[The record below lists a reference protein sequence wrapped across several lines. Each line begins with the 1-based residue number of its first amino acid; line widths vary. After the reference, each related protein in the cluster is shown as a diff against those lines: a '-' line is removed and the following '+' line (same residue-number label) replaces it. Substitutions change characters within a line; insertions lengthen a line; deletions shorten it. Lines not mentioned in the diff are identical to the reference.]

1 MGIAGVGG
9 VLMSADALILG
20 LGNLCVAAATIGCV
34 FALIAGVLALRFAV
48 RPERSE
54 HQSPEPSV
62 TILKPLCGQE
72 PDLLA
77 RLLGFAHQCYTG
89 PIQMVFG
96 SQHRTDPAM
105 DAVKR
110 LEELRPDI
118 VVDVAFEPR
127 SFGTNRKVSNLV
139 NMTPL
144 AANDVIVLSDS
155 DIEVGPTYLADVIAE
170 LEKPGVGA
178 VTCLYHGIAGEGI
191 WSRLS
196 AMSINTYFL
205 SNVVT
210 ALGLRVAQ
218 PCFGATIAMRRET
231 LEEIGGFEAFADCLA
246 DDYEIGMAVRK
257 AGYGVTIPPYSVGH
271 VCFERTAAELVR
283 HQIRQSRTIRT
294 IDPVG
299 YAGATVSHPFALAL
313 IGAVLGSPLGLLVA
327 ALAVVCR
334 TVQTIAIERAFALER
349 QPYWLIPFRDL
360 IAFTTFVSGFFGTTV
375 SWRGS
380 RYRVLSDGSVVQ
392 RSN

>member
-1 MGIAGVGG
+1 
-9 VLMSADALILG
+9 LMTADALIVG

-34 FALIAGVLALRFAV
+34 FALIAAVLALRFAA
-48 RPERSE
+48 RERAE
-54 HQSPEPSV
+54 HQPAEPSV

-72 PDLLA
+72 PELLT
-77 RLLGFAHQCYTG
+77 RLLGFAHQCYAG
-89 PIQMVFG
+89 PIQFVFG
-96 SQHRTDPAM
+96 SQHRTDPAI
-105 DAVKR
+105 DAVAR
-110 LEELRPDI
+110 LTELRPDI
-118 VVDVAFEPR
+118 PVDVAVEPR
-127 SFGTNRKVSNLV
+127 NFGTNRKVANLV

-144 AANDVIVLSDS
+144 AGNDVIVLSDS

-170 LEKPGVGA
+170 LQKPGVGA

-210 ALGLRVAQ
+210 ALSLRAAQ
-218 PCFGATIAMRRET
+218 PCFGATIAIRRDT

-246 DDYEIGMAVRK
+246 DDYEIGAAVRR
-257 AGYGVTIPPYSVGH
+257 AGHEVTIPPFSVGH
-271 VCFERTAAELVR
+271 VCFERSAAELVR

-299 YAGATVSHPFALAL
+299 YAAATVSHPFALAL

>member
-1 MGIAGVGG
+1 
-9 VLMSADALILG
+9 MSADALILG

-34 FALIAGVLALRFAV
+34 FALIAGVLALRFAA
-48 RPERSE
+48 RPERADR
-54 HQSPEPSV
+54 QLQEPSV

-89 PIQMVFG
+89 PIQLVFG

-105 DAVKR
+105 DAVER
-110 LEELRPDI
+110 LKELRPDLA
-118 VVDVAFEPR
+118 VEVAVEPR
-127 SFGTNRKVSNLV
+127 NFGTNRMVSNLI

-144 AANDVIVLSDS
+144 AGNDVIVLSDS
-155 DIEVGPTYLADVIAE
+155 DIEVGPTYLADVVAE
-170 LEKPGVGA
+170 LQKPGVGA

-210 ALGLRVAQ
+210 ALSLRVAQ

-231 LEEIGGFEAFADCLA
+231 LEQIGGFEAFADCLA

-257 AGYGVTIPPYSVGH
+257 AGYEVTIPSFSVGH
-271 VCFERTAAELVR
+271 VCFERTATELVR
-283 HQIRQSRTIRT
+283 HQMRQSRTIRT
-294 IDPVG
+294 IDPAG
-299 YAGATVSHPFALAL
+299 YAGAIITHPFALAL
-313 IGAVLGSPLGLLVA
+313 FGAVLGSPLGLLVA

-380 RYRVLSDGSVVQ
+380 RYRVLSDGSVVH

>member
-1 MGIAGVGG
+1 
-9 VLMSADALILG
+9 MSADALILG

-34 FALIAGVLALRFAV
+34 FALIAGVLALRFAA
-48 RPERSE
+48 RPARCET
-54 HQSPEPSV
+54 QSPEPSV

-77 RLLGFAHQCYTG
+77 RLLGFAHQCYGG
-89 PIQMVFG
+89 PIQIVFG

-110 LEELRPDI
+110 LEELRPDLA
-118 VVDVAFEPR
+118 VDVAVEPR
-127 SFGTNRKVSNLV
+127 SFGTNRKVSNLI

-144 AANDVIVLSDS
+144 AGNDVIVLSDS

-170 LEKPGVGA
+170 LQKPGVGA

-210 ALGLRVAQ
+210 ALSLRVAQ
-218 PCFGATIAMRRET
+218 PCFGATIALRRET
-231 LEEIGGFEAFADCLA
+231 LGEIGGFEAFADCLA
-246 DDYEIGMAVRK
+246 DDYEMGAAVRR
-257 AGYGVTIPPYSVGH
+257 AGYEVTIPPFSVGH

-349 QPYWLIPFRDL
+349 QLYWLIPFRDL

>member
-1 MGIAGVGG
+1 
-9 VLMSADALILG
+9 
-20 LGNLCVAAATIGCV
+20 
-34 FALIAGVLALRFAV
+34 
-48 RPERSE
+48 
-54 HQSPEPSV
+54 
-62 TILKPLCGQE
+62 
-72 PDLLA
+72 
-77 RLLGFAHQCYTG
+77 
-89 PIQMVFG
+89 
-96 SQHRTDPAM
+96 
-105 DAVKR
+105 
-110 LEELRPDI
+110 
-118 VVDVAFEPR
+118 
-127 SFGTNRKVSNLV
+127 
-139 NMTPL
+139 
-144 AANDVIVLSDS
+144 
-155 DIEVGPTYLADVIAE
+155 
-170 LEKPGVGA
+170 
-178 VTCLYHGIAGEGI
+178 
-191 WSRLS
+191 
-196 AMSINTYFL
+196 MSINTYFL
-205 SNVVT
+205 SNVVA

-218 PCFGATIAMRRET
+218 PCFGATIAIRRET
-231 LEEIGGFEAFADCLA
+231 LEQIGGFEAFADCLA
-246 DDYEIGMAVRK
+246 DDYEIGAAVRK
-257 AGYGVTIPPYSVGH
+257 AGYEVVIPPFSVGH
-271 VCFERTAAELVR
+271 VCFERSAAELVR

>member
-1 MGIAGVGG
+1 
-9 VLMSADALILG
+9 MSADALILG
-20 LGNLCVAAATIGCV
+20 LGNLCVAAATIGCI
-34 FALIAGVLALRFAV
+34 FALSAGALALRFGA
-48 RPERSE
+48 RPAHAEV
-54 HQSPEPSV
+54 QSPEPSV

-72 PDLLA
+72 PDLLT
-77 RLLGFAHQCYTG
+77 RLLGFAHQCYGGAT
-89 PIQMVFG
+89 QLVFG
-96 SQHRTDPAM
+96 AQHRADPAM
-105 DAVKR
+105 DVVER
-110 LEELRPDI
+110 LRTLCPDLAI
-118 VVDVAFEPR
+118 DVAVEPR
-127 SFGTNRKVSNLV
+127 GFGTNRKVTNLI

-144 AANDVIVLSDS
+144 AGNDVIVLSDS
-155 DIEVGPTYLADVIAE
+155 DIEVGPTYLADVNAE
-170 LEKPGVGA
+170 LQKPGVGA
-178 VTCLYHGIAGEGI
+178 VTCLYHGIAGDGL

-205 SNVVT
+205 PNVVVGRS
-210 ALGLRVAQ
+210 LGLAQ
-218 PCFGATIAMRRET
+218 PCFGATIAVRRET
-231 LEEIGGFEAFADCLA
+231 LEEIGGFEAFKDCLA
-246 DDYEIGMAVRK
+246 DDYEIGVAVRN
-257 AGYGVTIPPYSVGH
+257 AGYEVAIAPFSVGH

-299 YAGATVSHPFALAL
+299 YAGAVLSHPFALAL

-327 ALAVVCR
+327 ALAVVSR
-334 TVQTIAIERAFALER
+334 TIEAIAVERAFALER
-349 QPYWLIPFRDL
+349 QPYWLVPFRDL

>member
-1 MGIAGVGG
+1 
-9 VLMSADALILG
+9 MSADTLILG
-20 LGNLCVAAATIGCV
+20 LGNLCVAAATLGCIY
-34 FALIAGVLALRFAV
+34 ALIAGSLALRFGRAQD
-48 RPERSE
+48 RGDDPAAE
-54 HQSPEPSV
+54 QPSV

-89 PIQMVFG
+89 PLQIVFG

-110 LEELRPDI
+110 LQALRPDLAI
-118 VVDVAFEPR
+118 DVAVEPR
-127 SFGTNRKVSNLV
+127 AFGTNRKVTNLV
-139 NMTPL
+139 NMAPL
-144 AANDVIVLSDS
+144 GTNDIVVLSDS
-155 DIEVGPTYLADVIAE
+155 DIEVGPTYLADVIEE
-170 LEKPGVGA
+170 LREPGVGA
-178 VTCLYHGIAGEGI
+178 VTCLYHGIAGEGL

-205 SNVVT
+205 SNVVV
-210 ALGLRVAQ
+210 ARSLGLAQ
-218 PCFGATIAMRRET
+218 PCFGATIALRRET

-246 DDYEIGMAVRK
+246 DDYEMGIAVRK
-257 AGYGVTIPPYSVGH
+257 AGYEVAIPPFSVGH
-271 VCFERTAAELVR
+271 VCFERTAGELLR
-283 HQIRQSRTIRT
+283 HQMRQSRTIRT

-299 YAGATVSHPFALAL
+299 YAGASISHPFALAL
-313 IGAVLGSPLGLLVA
+313 IGSVLGSPLGLLVA
-327 ALAVVCR
+327 AIAVVCR
-334 TVQTIAIERAFALER
+334 TVQTIAVERAFALER
-349 QPYWLIPFRDL
+349 QPYWLLPFRDL

-392 RSN
+392 ESN

>member
-1 MGIAGVGG
+1 
-9 VLMSADALILG
+9 MSAEALILG

-34 FALIAGVLALRFAV
+34 FAVIAAAIALRFG
-48 RPERSE
+48 RGQGSSE
-54 HQSPEPSV
+54 SQPQPSV

-72 PDLLA
+72 PALLA
-77 RLLGFAHQCYTG
+77 RLLGFAHQCYAG
-89 PIQMVFG
+89 PMQIVFG

-110 LEELRPDI
+110 LQALRPDVAI
-118 VVDVAFEPR
+118 DVALEPR
-127 SFGTNRKVSNLV
+127 GFGTNRKVSNLI
-139 NMTPL
+139 NMMPL
-144 AANDVIVLSDS
+144 ARNDVVVLSDS
-155 DIEVGPTYLADVIAE
+155 DIEVGPTYLADVVAE
-170 LEKPGVGA
+170 LQKPGVGA
-178 VTCLYHGIAGEGI
+178 VTCLYHGIAGDGL

-205 SNVVT
+205 PNVVV
-210 ALGLRVAQ
+210 ARSLGLAQ
-218 PCFGATIAMRRET
+218 PCFGATIALRGET
-231 LEEIGGFEAFADCLA
+231 LEEIGGFDAFADTLA
-246 DDYEIGMAVRK
+246 DDYAIGAAVRE
-257 AGYGVTIPPYSVGH
+257 AGYEVAIPRFSVGH
-271 VCFERTAAELVR
+271 VCFERTAAELLR
-283 HQIRQSRTIRT
+283 HQMRQSRTIRT

-299 YAGATVSHPFALAL
+299 YAGAIITHPFALAL

-334 TVQTIAIERAFALER
+334 TVQTIAFERAFALER

-360 IAFTTFVSGFFGTTV
+360 IAFTTFVSGFYGTTV

-392 RSN
+392 ESN

>member
-1 MGIAGVGG
+1 
-9 VLMSADALILG
+9 MSADALILG

-34 FALIAGVLALRFAV
+34 FALIAGVLALRFVA
-48 RPERSE
+48 RERSE
-54 HQSPEPSV
+54 HQSPEPAV

-77 RLLGFAHQCYTG
+77 RLLGFANQCYAG
-89 PIQMVFG
+89 PIQLVFG

-118 VVDVAFEPR
+118 AVDVAVEPR
-127 SFGTNRKVSNLV
+127 SFGTNRKVSNLI

-144 AANDVIVLSDS
+144 AGNDVIVLSDS

-170 LEKPGVGA
+170 LQKPGVGA
-178 VTCLYHGIAGEGI
+178 VTCLYHGIAGEGL

-205 SNVVT
+205 SNVVA

-218 PCFGATIAMRRET
+218 PCFGATIAIRRET
-231 LEEIGGFEAFADCLA
+231 LEQIGGFEAFADCLA
-246 DDYEIGMAVRK
+246 DDYEIGAAVRK
-257 AGYGVTIPPYSVGH
+257 AGYEVVIPPFSVGH
-271 VCFERTAAELVR
+271 VCFERSAAELVR

>member
-1 MGIAGVGG
+1 
-9 VLMSADALILG
+9 MSADTLILG

-34 FALIAGVLALRFAV
+34 YAVIASVLALRFGRA
-48 RPERSE
+48 PEGAGE
-54 HQSPEPSV
+54 PAADQPSV
-62 TILKPLCGQE
+62 TVLKPLCGQE
-72 PDLLA
+72 PDLLG

-89 PIQMVFG
+89 RVQIVLG

-110 LEELRPDI
+110 LQELRPDI
-118 VVDVAFEPR
+118 AIEAAVEPR
-127 SFGTNRKVSNLV
+127 AFGTNRKVTNLV
-139 NMTPL
+139 NMAPL
-144 AANDVIVLSDS
+144 AANDVVVLSDS
-155 DIEVGPTYLADVIAE
+155 DIEVGPTYLADVVAE
-170 LEKPGVGA
+170 LQKPGVGA
-178 VTCLYHGIAGEGI
+178 VTCLYHGIAGEGL

-205 SNVVT
+205 SNVVV
-210 ALGLRVAQ
+210 ARSLGLAQ
-218 PCFGATIAMRRET
+218 PCFGATIALRRET

-246 DDYEIGMAVRK
+246 DDYEIGIAVRK
-257 AGYGVTIPPYSVGH
+257 AGYEVAIPPFSVGH
-271 VCFERTAAELVR
+271 VCFERTAGELLR
-283 HQIRQSRTIRT
+283 HQMRQSRTIRT

-299 YAGATVSHPFALAL
+299 YAGAIISHPFALSL
-313 IGAVLGSPLGLLVA
+313 IGAVLGSPFGLLVA
-327 ALAVVCR
+327 ALAVVGR
-334 TVQTIAIERAFALER
+334 TIQTIAVERAFGLER

-392 RSN
+392 ESN

>member
-1 MGIAGVGG
+1 
-9 VLMSADALILG
+9 MSADALILG
-20 LGNLCVAAATIGCV
+20 LGNLCVAAATIGCL
-34 FALIAGVLALRFAV
+34 FALIAGVLALRFAAAAV
-48 RPERSE
+48 RADPPAA
-54 HQSPEPSV
+54 QPSV

-77 RLLGFAHQCYTG
+77 RLLGFAHQCYAG
-89 PIQMVFG
+89 PIQFVLG
-96 SQHRTDPAM
+96 SQHRSDPAM

-110 LEELRPDI
+110 LKELRPDLA
-118 VVDVAFEPR
+118 VDVAVEPR
-127 SFGTNRKVSNLV
+127 SFGTNRKVSNLI

-144 AANDVIVLSDS
+144 AGNDVIVLSDS
-155 DIEVGPTYLADVIAE
+155 DIEVGPTYLAEVTAE
-170 LEKPGVGA
+170 LQKPGVGA

-210 ALGLRVAQ
+210 ALSLRVAQ
-218 PCFGATIAMRRET
+218 PCFGATIALRRET

-246 DDYEIGMAVRK
+246 DDYEMGAAVRK
-257 AGYGVTIPPYSVGH
+257 AGYEVAIPSFSVGH
-271 VCFERTAAELVR
+271 VCFERSAAELVR

-299 YAGATVSHPFALAL
+299 YAGAIISHPLALAV
-313 IGAVLGSPLGLLVA
+313 IGAVLGSPLGLLVGA
-327 ALAVVCR
+327 MAVVCR

>member
-1 MGIAGVGG
+1 
-9 VLMSADALILG
+9 MSADALILG
-20 LGNLCVAAATIGCV
+20 LGNLCVAAATIGCI
-34 FALIAGVLALRFAV
+34 FAVVAGALALRFA
-48 RPERSE
+48 RRQERADD
-54 HQSPEPSV
+54 PSQPQPSI

-77 RLLGFAHQCYTG
+77 RLLGFAHQGYTG
-89 PIQMVFG
+89 PLQIVFG

-105 DAVKR
+105 DAVNR
-110 LEELRPDI
+110 LKTLRPDLAI
-118 VVDVAFEPR
+118 EVAVEPR
-127 SFGTNRKVSNLV
+127 GFGTNRKVSNLI

-144 AANDVIVLSDS
+144 VGNDVVVLSDS
-155 DIEVGPTYLADVIAE
+155 DIEVCPTYLADVVAE
-170 LEKPGVGA
+170 LQKPGVGA
-178 VTCLYHGIAGEGI
+178 VTCLYHGIAGEGL

-205 SNVVT
+205 SNVVV
-210 ALGLRVAQ
+210 ARSVGLAQ
-218 PCFGATIAMRRET
+218 PCFGATIALRRET
-231 LEEIGGFEAFADCLA
+231 LEEIGGFEAFADDLA
-246 DDYEIGMAVRK
+246 DDYEIGVAVRK
-257 AGYGVTIPPYSVGH
+257 AGYEVAIPPFSVGH
-271 VCFERTAAELVR
+271 VCFERTAGELLR
-283 HQIRQSRTIRT
+283 HQMRQSRTIRS

-299 YAGATVSHPFALAL
+299 YAGAIITHPFALAL
-313 IGAVLGSPLGLLVA
+313 LGTVLGSPLGLLVA

-334 TVQTIAIERAFALER
+334 TGQTIAIERAFALER

-392 RSN
+392 ESN

>member
-34 FALIAGVLALRFAV
+34 FALIAGLLALRFAV
-48 RPERSE
+48 RPEHAE
-54 HQSPEPSV
+54 HQPQEPSV

-89 PIQMVFG
+89 PIQLVFG

-105 DAVKR
+105 DAVER
-110 LEELRPDI
+110 LKELRPDLA
-118 VVDVAFEPR
+118 VEVAVEPR
-127 SFGTNRKVSNLV
+127 NFGTNRKVSNLI

-144 AANDVIVLSDS
+144 AGNDVIVLSDS

-170 LEKPGVGA
+170 LQKPGVGA

-205 SNVVT
+205 SNIVI
-210 ALGLRVAQ
+210 ARSLRVAQ

-231 LEEIGGFEAFADCLA
+231 LEEIGGFDVFADCLA

-257 AGYGVTIPPYSVGH
+257 AGYEVTIPSFSVGH
-271 VCFERTAAELVR
+271 VCFERTATELVR
-283 HQIRQSRTIRT
+283 HQMRQSRTIRT
-294 IDPVG
+294 IDPAG
-299 YAGATVSHPFALAL
+299 YAGAIITHPFALAL
-313 IGAVLGSPLGLLVA
+313 FGAVLGSPLGLLVA

-380 RYRVLSDGSVVQ
+380 RYRVLSDGSVVH

>member
-1 MGIAGVGG
+1 
-9 VLMSADALILG
+9 MSADALILG
-20 LGNLCVAAATIGCV
+20 LGNLCVAAATIGCI
-34 FALIAGVLALRFAV
+34 FALIAGALALRFA
-48 RPERSE
+48 RRQERADD
-54 HQSPEPSV
+54 QPQPQPSIS
-62 TILKPLCGQE
+62 ILKPLCGQE

-89 PIQMVFG
+89 PLQIVFG

-105 DAVKR
+105 DAVDR
-110 LEELRPDI
+110 LKTLRPDLAI
-118 VVDVAFEPR
+118 EVAVEPR
-127 SFGTNRKVSNLV
+127 GFGTNRKVSNLI

-144 AANDVIVLSDS
+144 AGNDVIVLSDS
-155 DIEVGPTYLADVIAE
+155 DIEVVPTYLADVVAE
-170 LEKPGVGA
+170 LQKPGVGA
-178 VTCLYHGIAGEGI
+178 VTCLYHGIAGEGL

-205 SNVVT
+205 SNVVV
-210 ALGLRVAQ
+210 ARSMGLAQ
-218 PCFGATIAMRRET
+218 PCFGATIALRRET
-231 LEEIGGFEAFADCLA
+231 LEEIGGFEAFADDLA
-246 DDYEIGMAVRK
+246 DDYEIGAAVRK
-257 AGYGVTIPPYSVGH
+257 AGYQVAIPPFSVGH
-271 VCFERTAAELVR
+271 VCFERTAGELLR
-283 HQIRQSRTIRT
+283 HQMRQSRTIRT

-299 YAGATVSHPFALAL
+299 YAGATITHPFALAL
-313 IGAVLGSPLGLLVA
+313 LGTVLGSPLGLLVA

-392 RSN
+392 ESN

>member
-1 MGIAGVGG
+1 MIGCIFA
-9 VLMSADALILG
+9 
-20 LGNLCVAAATIGCV
+20 VAAGA
-34 FALIAGVLALRFAV
+34 LALRFV
-48 RPERSE
+48 RRPGRADDPS
-54 HQSPEPSV
+54 QPQPSV

-89 PIQMVFG
+89 PLQIVFG

-105 DAVKR
+105 EAVNR
-110 LEELRPDI
+110 LKTLRPD
-118 VVDVAFEPR
+118 VAVEVAVEPR
-127 SFGTNRKVSNLV
+127 GFGTNRKVVNLI

-144 AANDVIVLSDS
+144 AGHDVIALSDS
-155 DIEVGPTYLADVIAE
+155 DIEVGPTYLADVVAE
-170 LEKPGVGA
+170 LQRPGVGA
-178 VTCLYHGIAGEGI
+178 VTCLYHGIAGEGL

-205 SNVVT
+205 PNVVV
-210 ALGLRVAQ
+210 ARSLGLAQ
-218 PCFGATIAMRRET
+218 PCFGATIALRRET
-231 LEEIGGFEAFADCLA
+231 LEEIGGFEAFANDLA
-246 DDYEIGMAVRK
+246 DDYEMGVAVRK
-257 AGYGVTIPPYSVGH
+257 AGYEVAIPPFSVGH
-271 VCFERTAAELVR
+271 VCFERTATELLR

-299 YAGATVSHPFALAL
+299 YAGAIISHPFALAL
-313 IGAVLGSPLGLLVA
+313 IGAALGSSLGLLVA

-334 TVQTIAIERAFALER
+334 TVQTIAVERAFGLER
-349 QPYWLIPFRDL
+349 QPYWLVPFRDL

-380 RYRVLSDGSVVQ
+380 RYRVLSDGSVIQ
-392 RSN
+392 ESN

>member
-1 MGIAGVGG
+1 
-9 VLMSADALILG
+9 MSADALILG
-20 LGNLCVAAATIGCV
+20 LGNLCVAAATIGCI
-34 FALIAGVLALRFAV
+34 FAVAASALALRFA
-48 RPERSE
+48 RPQPRADDAS
-54 HQSPEPSV
+54 QPQPSV

-89 PIQMVFG
+89 PLQIVFG

-105 DAVKR
+105 DAVDR
-110 LEELRPDI
+110 LKALRS
-118 VVDVAFEPR
+118 DVAVEVAVEPR
-127 SFGTNRKVSNLV
+127 GFGTNRKVVNLI

-144 AANDVIVLSDS
+144 AGNDVIVLSDS
-155 DIEVGPTYLADVIAE
+155 DIEVGPTYLTDLVAE
-170 LEKPGVGA
+170 LQKPGVGA
-178 VTCLYHGIAGEGI
+178 VTCLYHGIAGEGL

-205 SNVVT
+205 PNVVV
-210 ALGLRVAQ
+210 ARSLGLAQ
-218 PCFGATIAMRRET
+218 PCFGATIALRRET
-231 LEEIGGFEAFADCLA
+231 LEEIGGFEAFANDLA

-257 AGYGVTIPPYSVGH
+257 AGYEVAIPPFSVGH
-271 VCFERTAAELVR
+271 VCFERTARELVR

-299 YAGATVSHPFALAL
+299 YAGATISHPFALAL
-313 IGAVLGSPLGLLVA
+313 IGAALGSSLGLLVA

-334 TVQTIAIERAFALER
+334 TVQTIAVERAFGLER
-349 QPYWLIPFRDL
+349 QPYWLVPFRDL

-392 RSN
+392 EIELNGSN